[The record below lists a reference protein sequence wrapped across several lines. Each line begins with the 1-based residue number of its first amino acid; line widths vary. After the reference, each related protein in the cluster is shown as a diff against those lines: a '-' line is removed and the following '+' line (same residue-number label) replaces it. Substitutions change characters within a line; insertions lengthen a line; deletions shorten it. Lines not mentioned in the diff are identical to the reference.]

1 MRYRLLLVFLAFLI
15 PTAYAHIPPGD
26 SGGARNKDGS
36 IVTGVLTAQFAPPD
50 GALPFPNNLAF
61 FDTTDLTLNIP
72 VADSTDISDPINA
85 LNSQDGWSI
94 TEKWTA
100 SFVDNDGNPGEI
112 DPDSVVPGQSVRVF
126 EVTAQQFLFVTGI
139 IRELQAGVDF
149 WAQASGNVVAIVPL
163 RPLDEYSDY
172 MAVLTNDIKDM
183 AGNDATPDQTYFLS
197 KRQDPWIDANG
208 HSTYELVSDA
218 DAQQLEP
225 LRQITATMEG
235 AAEAAGIP
243 REDIILSW
251 TVQTQ
256 SITPTLKAMQTLVQP
271 RQVLAAP
278 TPYDTTAI
286 GGYGL
291 ADIAIGVITIP
302 YYSGIP
308 SAQNPVAP
316 LTDFWHAAPGGYLPP
331 YDQYGLDPTST
342 NLTFANPL
350 PVSTGMQ
357 TVPLII
363 TVPSAASGHTKP
375 VGGWPVVIYLHGIT
389 RNRTDALAL
398 ADAMAQAG
406 YAVVAMDQPLHG
418 VVPAVE
424 PQLAPF
430 YIENTPFGAI
440 ANERTFDA
448 DYWNNA
454 TGAFGPDNIPDAS
467 GASYFN
473 LTNFRAVRD
482 NLREAEHDFS
492 NLAASLG
499 NIDVDGDTIPD
510 LDTTNVALV
519 SHSLGVYSAVAFA
532 AVDPTISRAYFNAGG
547 AQSLRTI
554 VAGYFGG
561 QINAGLAAL
570 GIFPGTPEYEQF
582 LIVGQ
587 TLLDSSD
594 PAGWARELAGKMPII
609 HNQVLD
615 DDTVPNYVDGAPMG
629 GNEGLDHLLGLQPY
643 STTQVNVD
651 GLNGVATFAKGEHGS
666 LFRPTFPDVTA
677 EMQGE
682 MASFI
687 ASHGTL
693 VNVGNPALLVPVVDL
708 QQRYSE
714 QPGERTPGKKHKFKG
729 GEPAKPRSEVHTGK
743 RFVD

>member
-1 MRYRLLLVFLAFLI
+1 MRLRLLLLLLAFLI
-15 PTAYAHIPPGD
+15 PSAYAHIPPGD

-36 IVTGVLTAQFAPPD
+36 IVTGVLTAQFDPSN
-50 GALPFPNNLAF
+50 GILPFPHNLAF
-61 FDTTDLTLNIP
+61 RDTTDLTLNIP
-72 VADSTDISDPINA
+72 PADPTDISDPVNA
-85 LNSQDGWSI
+85 LNSQDGFSI

-100 SFVDNDGNPGEI
+100 TFVDNDGNPGEI

-149 WAQASGNVVAIVPL
+149 WAAASGNVVAIVPL

-183 AGNDATPDQTYFLS
+183 AGNDATPDTTYFLS
-197 KRQDPWIDANG
+197 KRQDPWVVNG
-208 HSTYELVSDA
+208 HSTYELIPDA

-225 LRQITATMEG
+225 LRLSTNTMEA
-235 AAEAAGIP
+235 AAESAGIP

-256 SITPTLKAMQTLVQP
+256 SITPTLKAMQALVQP

-278 TPYDTTAI
+278 TPYNTTVA

-291 ADIAIGVITIP
+291 ANIVIGVITIP

-308 SAQNPVAP
+308 SAQNPLAP
-316 LTDFWHAAPGGYLPP
+316 LTDFWHAAPGGYRPP
-331 YDQYGLDPTST
+331 YDQIGLDPTST

-363 TVPSAASGHTKP
+363 TVPNAASGHTKP
-375 VGGWPVVIYLHGIT
+375 AGGWPVVVYLHGLI
-389 RNRTDALAL
+389 RNRTDMLAI

-406 YAVVAMDQPLHG
+406 YVVVAMDQPLHG
-418 VVPAVE
+418 VVPAVD

-430 YIENTPFGAI
+430 YIENTPFAPI

-454 TGAFGPDNIPDAS
+454 TGAFGPDGITDSS

-473 LTNFRAVRD
+473 LNNFRAVRD
-482 NLREAEHDFS
+482 NLRETEHDFS
-492 NLAASLG
+492 NLVASLQ
-499 NIDVDGDTIPD
+499 NISVDGDAVPD
-510 LDTTNVALV
+510 LNPADVAVV
-519 SHSLGVYSAVAFA
+519 SHSLGVFMAVPFL
-532 AVDPTISRAYFNAGG
+532 AVDQRVSRAYVNAGG
-547 AQSLRTI
+547 AQALRT
-554 VAGYFGG
+554 VMAGFYGD
-561 QINAGLAAL
+561 QIRAGLAAI
-570 GIFPGTPEYEQF
+570 GIFPDTPAYEQF

-587 TLLDSSD
+587 TLLDSAD

-609 HNQVLD
+609 HNQVYND
-615 DDTVPNYVDGAPMG
+615 DVVPNLVDGAPMG
-629 GNEGLDHLLGLQPY
+629 GNEGLNRLLGLQAY
-643 STTQVNVD
+643 STTQVNLD
-651 GLNGVATFAKGEHGS
+651 GLNGVARFVKGVHSS
-666 LFRPTFPDVTA
+666 LLLPSFPDVTA
-677 EMQGE
+677 EMQGQ

-687 ASHGTL
+687 YSHGTL
-693 VNVGNPALLVPVVDL
+693 VSVGNPDLLVPVVNL

-714 QPGERTPGKKHKFKG
+714 QPGERTPGKKLKFKG
-729 GEPAKPRSEVHTGK
+729 GEPAKPQSGINTGK